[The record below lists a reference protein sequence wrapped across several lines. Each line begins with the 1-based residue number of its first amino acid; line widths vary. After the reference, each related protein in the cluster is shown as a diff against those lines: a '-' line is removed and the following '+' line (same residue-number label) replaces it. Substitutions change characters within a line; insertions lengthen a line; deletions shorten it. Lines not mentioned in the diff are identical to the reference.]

1 MQPLRHLG
9 RGGGDLFFFQT
20 SRYQQL
26 VTTTNSR
33 ARWKPW
39 WVHPNSDLPQFTTS
53 KIIATL
59 SNFSGFKSQ
68 VHCNQTAKKSNSSQS
83 ITSEPHFRS
92 NGQKSTSRAYG
103 SLNSCTSSALCSSP
117 PAYKRRLHNKR
128 TNESIKQKTKH
139 GRREIVSKGI
149 LIRFT
154 WYLVS
159 QQNITGR
166 FHPFPSLLPHVCSPP
181 PTYAFASPPHFTSS
195 AHVEL
200 TKLLEAKNSR
210 SIAFHPLYSLKR
222 STTRR
227 RKCHNFMLTHMEAEH
242 TIKWSLDFC
251 KYAVQKRS
259 TQLRNEVSD
268 SDVEVSV

>member
-1 MQPLRHLG
+1 MP
-9 RGGGDLFFFQT
+9 T
-20 SRYQQL
+20 YQSLTRLQCA
-26 VTTTNSR
+26 S
-33 ARWKPW
+33 A
-39 WVHPNSDLPQFTTS
+39 Q
-53 KIIATL
+53 IATSCIDL
-59 SNFSGFKSQ
+59 ASHHKRNDLKCGYAAP
-68 VHCNQTAKKSNSSQS
+68 TLASSPPKANP
-83 ITSEPHFRS
+83 TPTLAVFEPHFRS

-154 WYLVS
+154 QYLVS

-166 FHPFPSLLPHVCSPP
+166 FHPSPSLLPHVCSPP

-200 TKLLEAKNSR
+200 TKLLETKNSR
-210 SIAFHPLYSLKR
+210 PIVFHLLYSLKQ

-227 RKCHNFMLTHMEAEH
+227 RKCHNFM
-242 TIKWSLDFC
+242 
-251 KYAVQKRS
+251 
-259 TQLRNEVSD
+259 
-268 SDVEVSV
+268 